1 MYKGDKWYNQGGY
14 KYIQM
19 ILYTTMYTYN
29 ISLRPC
35 LFILAVIAL
44 NRAVVSCDF
53 GVLGSC
59 ALKGAEY
66 GAKPRVQLGLQ
77 YEGKV
82 NVLGK
87 RLGQKTSIWIHI
99 MGAGNTSWGVCQNP
113 RNTG

>member
-1 MYKGDKWYNQGGY
+1 M
-14 KYIQM
+14 
-19 ILYTTMYTYN
+19 TMSFD
-29 ISLRPC
+29 ISR
-35 LFILAVIAL
+35 
-44 NRAVVSCDF
+44 NRLKTCRRVFCDF

-87 RLGQKTSIWIHI
+87 RLGQKRAFGYGSWKYI
-99 MGAGNTSWGVCQNP
+99 MGGLPKPQKHRVTMGN
-113 RNTG
+113 